1 MDLDVV
7 VKKGAI
13 KDDFGL
19 RLKQF
24 LKVEQAKARTVW
36 TVHLSLVKS
45 EMSGKEQEPEQTIK
59 CSLG

>member
-1 MDLDVV
+1 MLMDLDVV

-45 EMSGKEQEPEQTIK
+45 DVWKRTGARTNN
-59 CSLG
+59 